1 MAVTPPDHRPRR
13 LWLLPVGVTLLLIV
27 ASAAYVRERLAAP
40 LVAVKGETRI
50 SNDVVVERVQSVA
63 KLVSSETTVRDVVTY
78 ENTRFGSTK
87 RSLVVVTGKVLA
99 GIDLDKGTD
108 VSIDQDA
115 RRISV
120 TLPPAEILGA
130 EILNLRTYDE
140 RDGLLNPFRPTDRDM
155 ILQQVRGQLLRA
167 GRETGIIEHAN
178 RSAKAMLE
186 TLLATDGY
194 TVDVQI
200 RSRPI
205 ETQQR

>member
-1 MAVTPPDHRPRR
+1 MAVTPDHRPRR
-13 LWLLPVGVTLLLIV
+13 LWILPVAAALLLLL

-40 LVAVKGETRI
+40 LVDVKGETRI
-50 SNDVVVERVQSVA
+50 SNDVVVERIQSVA

-140 RDGLLNPFRPTDRDM
+140 RAGLLNPFRPTDRDM

-194 TVDVQI
+194 TVDVQV
-200 RSRPI
+200 RARPI
-205 ETQQR
+205 ETRQR

>member
-1 MAVTPPDHRPRR
+1 MRR
-13 LWLLPVGVTLLLIV
+13 LWLLPVAAAILLLV
-27 ASAAYVRERLAAP
+27 AGAAYVRERLAVP
-40 LVAVKGETRI
+40 VLDTRGETRI

-78 ENTRFGSTK
+78 EHTRFGSTK
-87 RSLVVVTGKVLA
+87 RSLVVVTGKLLA
-99 GIDLDKGTD
+99 GIDLDRGTD
-108 VSIDQDA
+108 VRIDHDA
-115 RRISV
+115 RVIAV

-140 RDGLLNPFRPTDRDM
+140 RAGLLNPFKPADRDA

-167 GRETGIIEHAN
+167 GRETGLVEHAN

-186 TLLATDGY
+186 ALLATDGY
-194 TVDVQI
+194 TVDVQF

-205 ETQQR
+205 VPAAR

>member
-1 MAVTPPDHRPRR
+1 MTGSQPERPRRR
-13 LWLLPVGVTLLLIV
+13 LWLLPVGVALLLIA

-40 LVAVKGETRI
+40 ILDPKGETRI

-108 VSIDQDA
+108 VSIDQEA

-140 RDGLLNPFRPTDRDM
+140 RAGLLNPFRPTDRDAM
-155 ILQQVRGQLLRA
+155 LQQVRGQLLRA

-205 ETQQR
+205 ETQQQ